1 MSAELE
7 LISAKLRDLRLLIL
21 DDNSGDRFLYK
32 SMLADAD
39 PGTKYIFFEAESG
52 QDALAIMRTEKLD
65 CVLLDYLLPDMLG
78 LDFLQQLLAGQHLAS
93 SPPIIMLTGFGDEA
107 TAVKALQSG
116 AHGYIPKRDL
126 NGEILIQAIDRA
138 MRAHKELQTLDKTRQ
153 EMAARNQDLES
164 KHKQIEVF
172 YQKILGKLTQP
183 VVTLRDH
190 LAELVADVP
199 GAAEYAMHK
208 QLLNLKTESDRLVAT
223 LKNLMDNPAL
233 DTGQLLIS
241 TRPESMTDVVAGSV
255 EPFRA
260 IASAAGVRLS
270 VNIQPGLPEVSM
282 DRYRIEQVLANVM
295 DNAIK
300 FTPPQGR
307 VFLRVEYLPHSPH
320 EITVSVRDTGR
331 GIRPDKLERLFV
343 PHAQVLS
350 ASAEDST
357 GIGIGLQIC
366 REIIHAHKGQISI
379 KSQPEAGT
387 CLTFTLPV
395 ESREIPEVKT
405 WQHVIRRN
413 ENSQWALNG

>member
-1 MSAELE
+1 
-7 LISAKLRDLRLLIL
+7 
-21 DDNSGDRFLYK
+21 
-32 SMLADAD
+32 
-39 PGTKYIFFEAESG
+39 
-52 QDALAIMRTEKLD
+52 
-65 CVLLDYLLPDMLG
+65 
-78 LDFLQQLLAGQHLAS
+78 
-93 SPPIIMLTGFGDEA
+93 
-107 TAVKALQSG
+107 
-116 AHGYIPKRDL
+116 
-126 NGEILIQAIDRA
+126 
-138 MRAHKELQTLDKTRQ
+138 
-153 EMAARNQDLES
+153 
-164 KHKQIEVF
+164 
-172 YQKILGKLTQP
+172 
-183 VVTLRDH
+183 
-190 LAELVADVP
+190 
-199 GAAEYAMHK
+199 MHK